1 MKKIHVQILKKI
13 LNINSLAEINSN
25 FLKFLSKKISILEN
39 FDYKMDITQYIVIAI
54 MTWQNNFG
62 ESLI

>member
-1 MKKIHVQILKKI
+1 VKKIHVQILKKI
-13 LNINSLAEINSN
+13 LNVNSLKEVNNN
-25 FLKFLSKKISILEN
+25 FLKFLNKKISILEK
-39 FDYKMDITQYIVIAI
+39 FDCKMDITQYIVIVI